1 MTKPRNNQYS
11 IDAPPPSKAQQQ
23 EENKRLME
31 EFEAKHG
38 KVETDP
44 IKPVTVQSIK
54 DDNKRAFSGAN
65 KAGYKSPGRNRK
77 DK

>member
-11 IDAPPPSKAQQQ
+11 IDVPPPSKAQQQ

-31 EFEAKHG
+31 KWEAENG
-38 KVETDP
+38 PIETDP

-54 DDNKRAFSGAN
+54 EDNKRAFSGN
-65 KAGYKSPGRNRK
+65 KKGYKSPGRNRK